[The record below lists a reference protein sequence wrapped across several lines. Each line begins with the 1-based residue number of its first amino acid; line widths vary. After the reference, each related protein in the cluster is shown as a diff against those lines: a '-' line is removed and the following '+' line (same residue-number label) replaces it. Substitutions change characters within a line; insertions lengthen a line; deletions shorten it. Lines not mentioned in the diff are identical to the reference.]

1 MLSSH
6 ITICFLKEAIYCFVH
21 SSGSCLLCTIDSFHV
36 QLFTL
41 GRKQFFKAGMYS
53 LIHHQGRKH
62 PDYVWSLV
70 FAWYI
75 TREYFLPKGSW
86 LVLTASPWFL
96 SVQVQAVGRKAGSP
110 QKHRW
115 VQRCFELWLLQGWSL
130 HSQSHQA
137 AAVGLLILISV
148 VLHAGLNCPWLYRIA
163 SGLAVFSDTTNT
175 TSRLCA
181 SADFSSSCSWTW
193 TFPRIWTLL
202 QLGI

>member
-1 MLSSH
+1 
-6 ITICFLKEAIYCFVH
+6 
-21 SSGSCLLCTIDSFHV
+21 
-36 QLFTL
+36 
-41 GRKQFFKAGMYS
+41 MYS

-62 PDYVWSLV
+62 PEYVWSLV

-96 SVQVQAVGRKAGSP
+96 SVWVQAVGRKAGSP

-115 VQRCFELWLLQGWSL
+115 VQHCLELWLLQGWSL

-163 SGLAVFSDTTNT
+163 FWPCSIFWYYKHNSQALCFSWLQQQLLLDMDLSKDLNIAPVGHLGSYLVKHMCKIQ
-175 TSRLCA
+175 SRG
-181 SADFSSSCSWTW
+181 
-193 TFPRIWTLL
+193 R
-202 QLGI
+202 QEN